1 MITSQ
6 PGTGYTHG
14 GFGGD
19 VTPTGD
25 PTTSVNM
32 GAPRSVTL
40 SFKPITNHTVTVT
53 TLPTGLSFAV
63 DGATSTTP
71 VAVQWPALSK
81 HKLETTTPQLLAG
94 TYFGFLRWTI
104 ASGPV
109 SPLAVYP
116 DAAVTRPE
124 NYTAVFGATCHM
136 LTVTVTPAS
145 SGTVTVNPAAGNV
158 SGAPANCYAPGTQ
171 VTLTAA
177 GSGTNT
183 LTGWSGDAT
192 GTGASVAVIMNAP
205 KTVTATFGAAASVNL
220 TLETVPAG
228 LSARI
233 GAATINNPLSPTPVT
248 SSVPANSSQS
258 IVVLASVTRNGTWY
272 AFQSWSNGT
281 TTPLSQ
287 AQVGTTNL
295 TVTATYAT
303 ACHELT
309 LSANPSAG
317 GTVTASPASGNVT
330 GFPANCYAPGTTVTF
345 TANPAAG
352 QTLQGWTG
360 ATPGAG
366 NTATVVMSQPRTVT
380 ANFGAPA
387 NVTLTVATNPAGLDA
402 RIGASGAFTAAS
414 VSASVAANTS
424 VPVAVTDPITKNGTG
439 YRFANWVGAAPANS
453 AGAASVAVGTSNQT
467 ATANFTVACYLLTVT
482 PSPNN
487 GGTLAATPLPNV
499 APFAGN
505 CIVPGTVVTLTATP
519 AAGRTFT
526 NWSGDATGT
535 NPSVQVT
542 MSGPKTVTANFGL
555 APVVSVVAVN
565 RSAGNVGVNI
575 LNAGGPA
582 NNLRITAIASTTS
595 GITWDSTSRT
605 LPISVGVLPNGG
617 NYGINMFFKATT
629 GSITSGF
636 SFTVT
641 VVADNLPSTTFTATA
656 P

>member
-1 MITSQ
+1 M
-6 PGTGYTHG
+6 TGPKTIKM
-14 GFGGD
+14 FFD
-19 VTPTGD
+19 VIPNLAVNV
-25 PTTSVNM
+25 TTS
-32 GAPRSVTL
+32 
-40 SFKPITNHTVTVT
+40 
-53 TLPTGLSFAV
+53 PTGLTFAV
-63 DGATSTTP
+63 DGAASTTP
-71 VAVQWPALSK
+71 VAVQWPALST
-81 HKLETTTPQLLAG
+81 HKLEVTTPQLLAG
-94 TYFGFLRWTI
+94 SYYAFQRWTI
-104 ASGPV
+104 ATGTV
-109 SPLAVYP
+109 SNLAVYP
-116 DAAVTRPE
+116 NAAVSKPE
-124 NYTAVFGATCHM
+124 NYTGVFDVLCHV
-136 LTVTVTPAS
+136 LTVNATG
-145 SGTVTVNPAAGNV
+145 GTVTRNPATGV
-158 SGAPANCYAPGTQ
+158 SSALANCYAPGTT

-177 GSGTNT
+177 GTGTNT

-192 GTGASVAVIMNAP
+192 GATPSVTVTMNGP
-205 KTVTATFGAAASVNL
+205 KTVTATFGAAANVTL
-220 TLETVPAG
+220 TLLTVPAG

-233 GAATINNPLSPTPVT
+233 GAATINNPLAATPI
-248 SSVPANSSQS
+248 SQSVPVNTSQI

-272 AFQSWSNGT
+272 AFQDWSNGT
-281 TTPLSQ
+281 NTPLSQ
-287 AQVGTTNL
+287 AQVATTNL
-295 TVTATYAT
+295 TVTATYTT

-317 GTVTASPASGNVT
+317 GTVTASPASGNIA
-330 GFPANCYAPGTTVTF
+330 GFPANCYAPGTTVTL

-366 NTATVVMSQPRTVT
+366 TTATVVMSQPRTVT
-380 ANFGAPA
+380 ANFGTPA

-402 RIGASGAFTAAS
+402 RIGSSGAFAAAS

-424 VPVAVTDPITKNGTG
+424 VAVAVTDPITRNGTG
-439 YRFANWVGAAPANS
+439 YRFTNWVGAAPSNS

-467 ATANFTVACYLLTVT
+467 VTANFTVACYLLTVT

-487 GGTLAATPLPNV
+487 GGTLGATPLPSV

-519 AAGRTFT
+519 AAGRSFT

-555 APVVSVVAVN
+555 APAVTVVAVN
-565 RSAGNVGVNI
+565 RTAGNVGVNI